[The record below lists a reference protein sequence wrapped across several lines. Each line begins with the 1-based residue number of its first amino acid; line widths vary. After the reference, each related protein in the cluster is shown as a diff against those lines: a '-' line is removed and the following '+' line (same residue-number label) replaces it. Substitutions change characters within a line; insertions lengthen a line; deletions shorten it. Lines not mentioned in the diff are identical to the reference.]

1 MPQKSIQAPK
11 KIFIRLDLG
20 QASVGAY
27 GLE

>member
-11 KIFIRLDLG
+11 KIIIRLDLG
-20 QASVGAY
+20 QGSVGAY